1 MSAISV
7 EEEQRLA
14 PKDAN
19 KAGHAAHTQSSD
31 AKGLPGKFN
40 RPIKVTMLGAGSG
53 FTPRLVSDLFHMPGA
68 DRGHVVL
75 VDIDP
80 ERLTTMHAVLD
91 RLVRQEKKAG
101 WTISSTTDRTQ
112 ALPGSHYV
120 VNCIEV
126 SGVDCVKWDNDIPL
140 KYGID
145 QCIGDTIGPGG
156 LFKALRTVP
165 VWLEILRDVERLCP
179 KAIVLNYTNPMNM
192 LCLAAGRAV
201 PNVSVVGLCHS
212 VQHTGHVLA
221 KRAGI
226 PYEELTWECAGI
238 NHLAWYT
245 TLEWAGEDLYPK
257 LFEIARR
264 EFATGIVQE
273 HEKDRPDWIRKDM
286 MLQFGA
292 FITESSGH
300 LSEYL
305 PFYRKNPEALKK
317 YAAAGYCGGSRF
329 YASGWPSWRK
339 SADEGRM
346 KMVRGESPVGW
357 PRSWEYASWIIE
369 AREKD
374 SPVRIHGNVMNQDT
388 AGRGQLITNLM
399 ADGCVEVACLVDRNG
414 IHPTRFGALPA
425 QMAAVCESNM
435 RMFDLGATACIEK
448 SKEAAIHALMLDPL
462 TQAVCTPAQIR
473 EMTLEMF
480 EAEKDFLPGYR

>member
-1 MSAISV
+1 
-7 EEEQRLA
+7 
-14 PKDAN
+14 
-19 KAGHAAHTQSSD
+19 
-31 AKGLPGKFN
+31 
-40 RPIKVTMLGAGSG
+40 
-53 FTPRLVSDLFHMPGA
+53 
-68 DRGHVVL
+68 
-75 VDIDP
+75 
-80 ERLTTMHAVLD
+80 
-91 RLVRQEKKAG
+91 
-101 WTISSTTDRTQ
+101 
-112 ALPGSHYV
+112 
-120 VNCIEV
+120 
-126 SGVDCVKWDNDIPL
+126 
-140 KYGID
+140 
-145 QCIGDTIGPGG
+145 
-156 LFKALRTVP
+156 
-165 VWLEILRDVERLCP
+165 
-179 KAIVLNYTNPMNM
+179 
-192 LCLAAGRAV
+192 
-201 PNVSVVGLCHS
+201 
-212 VQHTGHVLA
+212 VLA

-245 TLEWAGEDLYPK
+245 TLEHGGQNLYPK

-305 PFYRKNPEALKK
+305 PYYRKNPEALKK
-317 YAAAGYCGGSRF
+317 YAGEGYCGGSRF
-329 YASGWPSWRK
+329 YASGWPNWRK
-339 SADEGRM
+339 MADEGRM

-374 SPVRIHGNVMNQDT
+374 SPVRIHGNVRNHDGS
-388 AGRGQLITNLM
+388 GRGQLITNLS

-414 IHPTRFGALPA
+414 IHPTRYGALPS
-425 QMAAVCESNM
+425 QMAAFCESNM
-435 RMFDLGATACIEK
+435 RMFDLAATACIEK

-473 EMTLEMF
+473 DMAGEMF